1 MEDLTTGAFTPS
13 PLVSVIIPMYN
24 VEKYIAETLNSILAQ
39 SFKNFEVVVVDDCS
53 TDDSVKI
60 AESFIPKFAGR
71 LKIMKLHINNGN
83 PADPRNLGLTMS
95 RGKYVFFMDSD
106 DAIIKTALEEMYNLA
121 EKFQA
126 DVIYCENFFTSEGEG
141 DAFLKNIHTGGWTQS
156 GTPVKE
162 PTFIT
167 GDLIQRMIDLMN
179 LRISACPPL
188 KLLLRDFLVS
198 NQITFPNIIQED
210 TIWTLK
216 LLCFAKKF
224 IRVPNIVYIRR
235 LREGSITAATKSF
248 NDYLRK
254 WMDRTIIGIK
264 FTDEFMG
271 TVEIFKRNPGLRYA
285 ILDFYSTLDFQR
297 IVNISK
303 NLPPPAIY
311 ETFKNEFKEYLGNHD
326 VLVSYLATNNI
337 RLIRNLM
344 QAQQKIKLLEKKIN
358 AS

>member
-83 PADPRNLGLTMS
+83 PAVPRNLGLTMS

-106 DAIIKTALEEMYNLA
+106 DAIIKTALEEVYNLA

-141 DAFLKNIHTGGWTQS
+141 DEFLKNIHTGGWTQS

-167 GDLIQRMIDLMN
+167 EDLTQRMIDLMN

-188 KLLLRDFLVS
+188 KFLLRDFLVY

-216 LLCFAKKF
+216 LICFAKKF
-224 IRVPNIVYIRR
+224 VRVPNIVYIRR
-235 LREGSITAATKSF
+235 LRDGSITAAPKSF
-248 NDYLRK
+248 NEYLRK
-254 WMDRTIIGIK
+254 WMERTIIGIK
-264 FTDEFMG
+264 FTDNFLD
-271 TVEIFKRNPGLRYA
+271 TINLFKENLGLRYA
-285 ILDFYSTLDFQR
+285 ILNFYSMIDLQR
-297 IVNISK
+297 LANTVG
-303 NLPPPAIY
+303 NLPSQAIY
-311 ETFKNEFKEYLGNHD
+311 ETFKNEFKEYLGEHD
-326 VLVSYLATNNI
+326 VLVSYLATNSI
-337 RLIRNLM
+337 MLIKNLM
-344 QAQQKIKLLEKKIN
+344 TAQQKINLLEKKIN